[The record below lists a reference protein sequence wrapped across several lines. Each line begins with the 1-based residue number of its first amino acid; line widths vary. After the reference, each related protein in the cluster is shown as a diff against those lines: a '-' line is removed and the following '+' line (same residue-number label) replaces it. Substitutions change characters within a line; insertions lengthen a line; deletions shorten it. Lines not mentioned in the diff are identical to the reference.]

1 MIPGKVT
8 SVVRVV
14 PTKESSGGIG
24 LSVSPIEDKEG
35 LAGGPPKPP
44 TITLR
49 DGSGKE
55 RAFKPDV
62 ALPKS
67 STQADVFERCGRQ
80 LADAM
85 LSSSESG
92 VGEDKGCDGV
102 VLCYG
107 GHGMGKRH
115 TLYETSTSSRFRDFE
130 DDWEWSYAKAMQG
143 RGRGKNE
150 TGLIVRIV
158 HEIFRRKAWTKFRKE
173 KVDHG
178 SPGSGSLVG
187 TPSSGA
193 HSPATSP
200 PPSQAELRRNINM
213 SDLELQCSSFAVT
226 HTGLVLDLLQEKAS
240 SSAGTP
246 ASTGK
251 YGAPQGEED
260 YGHRDLLKTP
270 NLQRTLAVAD
280 DRQRRKEGM
289 DHVTWETCTN
299 TVDFESSLKPAIA
312 LCVKHEKAHLEQSGK
327 EHEAE
332 QLTSKEWMAR
342 RKERSQFV
350 VTQVRLVRRRPGVD
364 ISAPGAAFVSKIA
377 FVLVLPGETRST
389 EGPVLTGTHL
399 SASML
404 RLRAVLDALTGV
416 GGKNQALLR
425 ANASLATMLSA
436 PLGSTRLLTVQETSN
451 AGAQTSNVKSGAKE
465 VSLSAR
471 ATRLRTENSCSG
483 RVPFVCLLGCVSPLP
498 SQVNEVAGFL
508 SFAERAKMA
517 KLLHGAANSGPQE
530 KSKISS
536 PPQLS
541 SRRQGGD
548 HAMSSFF
555 TPPPVAGSAR
565 LLATAQARAPPPPAS
580 PMVTPPPAAST
591 GLILG
596 ASKAGFGVSGGT
608 GNRFAVVPAAT
619 PPSARA
625 VSKLV
630 WPAASPATFNAGMAD
645 FSLIKEEL
653 GSIWTAMREAE
664 RYHEE
669 SRRQSH

>member
-24 LSVSPIEDKEG
+24 LSVSPIEDKQG

-342 RKERSQFV
+342 RKERPQFV

-389 EGPVLTGTHL
+389 EGPVLIGTHL

-416 GGKNQALLR
+416 GGQE
-425 ANASLATMLSA
+425 SSA
-436 PLGSTRLLTVQETSN
+436 PESQRLPCHHAERPLGIHEAPHRPGNFERR
-451 AGAQTSNVKSGAKE
+451 GPDFKCE
-465 VSLSAR
+465 VRCEGGIPQRACNSLEDREFLFRS
-471 ATRLRTENSCSG
+471 
-483 RVPFVCLLGCVSPLP
+483 SPLCVPPWVRLPTAFPGQRGRRLSQLCGAGQDGKTTPRCGQLGTPGKVKDFLP
-498 SQVNEVAGFL
+498 SPTFL
-508 SFAERAKMA
+508 QEARRRSRHVVI
-517 KLLHGAANSGPQE
+517 LHPPTRGRQRQAA
-530 KSKISS
+530 
-536 PPQLS
+536 
-541 SRRQGGD
+541 RDR
-548 HAMSSFF
+548 
-555 TPPPVAGSAR
+555 
-565 LLATAQARAPPPPAS
+565 
-580 PMVTPPPAAST
+580 
-591 GLILG
+591 
-596 ASKAGFGVSGGT
+596 
-608 GNRFAVVPAAT
+608 
-619 PPSARA
+619 PSARA
-625 VSKLV
+625 PTPSLPHGHPSPRSFNRIDSGGIQGWVWRLGGNRKSLCCRSRGHATLCPRRVQACMACRVSGH
-630 WPAASPATFNAGMAD
+630 F
-645 FSLIKEEL
+645 
-653 GSIWTAMREAE
+653 
-664 RYHEE
+664 
-669 SRRQSH
+669 

>member
-416 GGKNQALLR
+416 GG
-425 ANASLATMLSA
+425 
-436 PLGSTRLLTVQETSN
+436 
-451 AGAQTSNVKSGAKE
+451 
-465 VSLSAR
+465 AR
-471 ATRLRTENSCSG
+471 
-483 RVPFVCLLGCVSPLP
+483 
-498 SQVNEVAGFL
+498 
-508 SFAERAKMA
+508 
-517 KLLHGAANSGPQE
+517 
-530 KSKISS
+530 
-536 PPQLS
+536 
-541 SRRQGGD
+541 
-548 HAMSSFF
+548 
-555 TPPPVAGSAR
+555 
-565 LLATAQARAPPPPAS
+565 
-580 PMVTPPPAAST
+580 
-591 GLILG
+591 
-596 ASKAGFGVSGGT
+596 
-608 GNRFAVVPAAT
+608 
-619 PPSARA
+619 
-625 VSKLV
+625 
-630 WPAASPATFNAGMAD
+630 
-645 FSLIKEEL
+645 IKR
-653 GSIWTAMREAE
+653 S
-664 RYHEE
+664 
-669 SRRQSH
+669 